1 MTIGLLFGTFDPVHE
16 GHIEIANNRILTEMV
31 DQVWFVITPE
41 SPFKKGKII
50 TSQEHRLAM
59 VNLAIED
66 YINFEASDIEF
77 QLSHPQYTANTLRY
91 LKNKHSEY
99 NFLIIMGSDN
109 YGSLLA
115 DEWKDSEYILKN
127 FKICVYQRTDE
138 TPVIGEEMGSFL
150 EVGPL
155 FLLPNH
161 IQLPGNIMQWSS
173 SWIRSTI
180 RHYSNRNREM
190 YRDLERTSIDDL
202 TPSIARPFFNQ
213 KVLEYIQNHKLYIE

>member
-16 GHIEIANNRILTEMV
+16 GHVEIANNGILTDLV

-41 SPFKKGKII
+41 NPFKKGKII

-59 VNLAIED
+59 VNLAVEG
-66 YINFEASDIEF
+66 YINFVASDIEF
-77 QLSHPQYTANTLRY
+77 QLPNPQYTVNTLRH

-109 YGSLLA
+109 YGGLLA

-127 FKICVYQRTDE
+127 FQICVYQRTDE
-138 TPVIGEEMGSFL
+138 NLVIGEEID
-150 EVGPL
+150 PL
-155 FLLPNH
+155 ILLPNH
-161 IQLPGNIMQWSS
+161 IQLPGDIIQWSS

-180 RHYSNRNREM
+180 RHYRN
-190 YRDLERTSIDDL
+190 LEGTSIDDL
-202 TPSIARPFFNQ
+202 TPLIERPFFNQ
-213 KVLEYIQNHKLYIE
+213 KVLEYIQSHKLYIE